1 MAPFRRRLLISAAV
15 YAVPV
20 WLHPGYLLNSTQNIP
35 VIFLTNKERMSKMIL
50 WQICHKN
57 ELNNGDLTR
66 YIVKLLRKRK
76 ITTKQVARDLNI
88 PVERA
93 RNWYYKDT
101 GMTALDLLRMMQ
113 KYEFVREAVEGVLRF
128 ECS

>member
-1 MAPFRRRLLISAAV
+1 M
-15 YAVPV
+15 
-20 WLHPGYLLNSTQNIP
+20 ST
-35 VIFLTNKERMSKMIL
+35 MIL

-57 ELNNGDLTR
+57 ELNNSDLTR

-88 PVERA
+88 AVERA

-113 KYEFVREAVEGVLRF
+113 KYEFVREAIDGSLSLEV
-128 ECS
+128 

>member
-1 MAPFRRRLLISAAV
+1 M
-15 YAVPV
+15 
-20 WLHPGYLLNSTQNIP
+20 ST
-35 VIFLTNKERMSKMIL
+35 MIL

-66 YIVKLLRKRK
+66 YIVKLLRKRG
-76 ITTKQVARDLNI
+76 ITTKQAARDLNI

-101 GMTALDLLRMMQ
+101 GMTALDLLRMLQ
-113 KYEFVREAVEGVLRF
+113 KYDFVREAIEGSLRN
-128 ECS
+128 EGS

>member
-1 MAPFRRRLLISAAV
+1 M
-15 YAVPV
+15 
-20 WLHPGYLLNSTQNIP
+20 ST
-35 VIFLTNKERMSKMIL
+35 MIL
-50 WQICHKN
+50 WQICHKK

-76 ITTKQVARDLNI
+76 ITTKQAARDLNI

-113 KYEFVREAVEGVLRF
+113 KYEFVREAIEGALRF
-128 ECS
+128 EDR

>member
-1 MAPFRRRLLISAAV
+1 M
-15 YAVPV
+15 
-20 WLHPGYLLNSTQNIP
+20 ST
-35 VIFLTNKERMSKMIL
+35 MIL

-76 ITTKQVARDLNI
+76 ITTKQAARDLNI

-101 GMTALDLLRMMQ
+101 GVTALDLLRMMQ
-113 KYEFVREAVEGVLRF
+113 KYEFVREAVEGALRL
-128 ECS
+128 EGS

>member
-1 MAPFRRRLLISAAV
+1 M
-15 YAVPV
+15 
-20 WLHPGYLLNSTQNIP
+20 ST
-35 VIFLTNKERMSKMIL
+35 MIL

-76 ITTKQVARDLNI
+76 IRTKQVARDLNI

-113 KYEFVREAVEGVLRF
+113 KYEFVWEAVEQSLSL
-128 ECS
+128 EE

>member
-1 MAPFRRRLLISAAV
+1 M
-15 YAVPV
+15 
-20 WLHPGYLLNSTQNIP
+20 ST
-35 VIFLTNKERMSKMIL
+35 KIL

-57 ELNNGDLTR
+57 ELDNGNLTR
-66 YIVKLLRKRK
+66 YIVMLLREQG
-76 ITTKQVARDLNI
+76 ITIKQAARDLNI

-113 KYEFVREAVEGVLRF
+113 EYKFIRQAVENSLSLEFR
-128 ECS
+128 

>member
-1 MAPFRRRLLISAAV
+1 M
-15 YAVPV
+15 
-20 WLHPGYLLNSTQNIP
+20 ST
-35 VIFLTNKERMSKMIL
+35 MIL

-76 ITTKQVARDLNI
+76 IMTKQVARDLNI
-88 PVERA
+88 PVERS

-101 GMTALDLLRMMQ
+101 GMTALDLLRIMQ
-113 KYEFVREAVEGVLRF
+113 KYEFVREAIEVSYLTVTSNFTTSTDTVQPTVIRV
-128 ECS
+128 

>member
-1 MAPFRRRLLISAAV
+1 
-15 YAVPV
+15 
-20 WLHPGYLLNSTQNIP
+20 
-35 VIFLTNKERMSKMIL
+35 MSRDIL

-57 ELNNGDLTR
+57 EFSNDDLTR
-66 YIVKLLRKRK
+66 YMVKMLRKQG
-76 ITTKQVARDLNI
+76 ITTKQAARDLNI

-113 KYEFVREAVEGVLRF
+113 EYKFVRQAIESSLLF
-128 ECS
+128 ESR

>member
-1 MAPFRRRLLISAAV
+1 MPFPLGAFPDIPLI
-15 YAVPV
+15 
-20 WLHPGYLLNSTQNIP
+20 TRQNIP
-35 VIFLTNKERMSKMIL
+35 VTLSTNKARMSTKIL

-66 YIVKLLRKRK
+66 YIVKMLRKQR
-76 ITTKQVARDLNI
+76 ITTKQAARDLNI
-88 PVERA
+88 PVERV

-113 KYEFVREAVEGVLRF
+113 EYKFVREAVEGSLAT
-128 ECS
+128 

>member
-1 MAPFRRRLLISAAV
+1 M
-15 YAVPV
+15 
-20 WLHPGYLLNSTQNIP
+20 ST
-35 VIFLTNKERMSKMIL
+35 MIL

-66 YIVKLLRKRK
+66 YIVKLLREQG
-76 ITTKQVARDLNI
+76 ITTKQVARDLNL

-93 RNWYYKDT
+93 RNWYYKDI

-113 KYEFVREAVEGVLRF
+113 EYEFVRQAVESSLSLEFR
-128 ECS
+128 